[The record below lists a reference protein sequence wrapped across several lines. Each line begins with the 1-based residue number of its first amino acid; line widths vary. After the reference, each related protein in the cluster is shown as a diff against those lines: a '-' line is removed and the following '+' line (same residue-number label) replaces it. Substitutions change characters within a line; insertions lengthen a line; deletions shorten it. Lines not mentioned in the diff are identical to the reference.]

1 MTRAADLTRWLKL
14 PSVRPRTPS
23 LGKRELAIL
32 EVLWQQG
39 SLSAQQVHS
48 FLLEDITLST
58 VQSTLERL
66 HRKDL
71 LQRHKESRAFFYTA
85 VMHKT
90 DLISNLLHDIAADLS
105 AGDMAP
111 MVSGFMDYL
120 ADVAPAMGNRLH
132 QALSDEPDS
141 TTANAEINS
150 TNGGSHDS

>member
-14 PSVRPRTPS
+14 PGVRSRTPS

-111 MVSGFMDYL
+111 IV
-120 ADVAPAMGNRLH
+120 
-132 QALSDEPDS
+132 
-141 TTANAEINS
+141 
-150 TNGGSHDS
+150 